1 MTMRIKII
9 RNAIWILE
17 KVFFYPKLKKEL
29 IKIQRLY
36 APPILILDVGT
47 NRGQSIDFFRSLFN
61 NSIIHCFEPLP
72 HVFSGLIKYKT
83 DPQIYLNNTCVVSPL
98 LLKTKGAEVVFWE
111 SILDETSTLIL
122 PDPTSS
128 YQTLKAKLLGRD
140 VDKLYRKIK
149 VKAITLDLY
158 CTENRIDKIDIL
170 KIDVEG
176 YELGVL
182 EGCTDLLAS
191 NGILCVVLES
201 HDDDMRTSSKGDI
214 DKLLISSNLQL
225 TSRIRHPF
233 GNFFEEIWI
242 KNLA

>member
-1 MTMRIKII
+1 
-9 RNAIWILE
+9 
-17 KVFFYPKLKKEL
+17 
-29 IKIQRLY
+29 
-36 APPILILDVGT
+36 
-47 NRGQSIDFFRSLFN
+47 
-61 NSIIHCFEPLP
+61 LP
-72 HVFSGLIKYKT
+72 HVFSGLIKYKS

-98 LLKTKGAEVVFWE
+98 LLKNKGAEVVFWE

-128 YQTLKAKLLGRD
+128 YQTLKARLLGRN
-140 VDKLYRKIK
+140 VDKLYRKTK

-158 CTENRIDKIDIL
+158 CTEHRIDKIDIL

-191 NGILCVVLES
+191 NRIVCVVLES
-201 HDDDMRTSSKGDI
+201 HDDDMRKSSKGEI
-214 DKLLISSNLQL
+214 DKLLISADMLL

-242 KNLA
+242 KNSA